1 MKIERLFWSPRF
13 VLACAVAMLWGGS
26 LAHAG
31 HYELRNNYHAYLFV
45 ASAALTASEMSDLSF
60 WEFYSGGEVTD
71 VMDAMDYYVT
81 AQAYFGGMLPDWD
94 GVDRSAAAVLS
105 TSWISAGEHVRD
117 YLSGLNLD
125 PDSDVISIYNR
136 NNQFLTRWNAPTMDE
151 ASIAAGDFSQSV
163 NAVIYDENGFPIGA
177 SGVWTGSNADG
188 TSTGANANDWTSGS
202 ALATYGDV
210 TAVGA
215 AAFNAGELMGNTRNV
230 NVYGLLVF
238 RTPDPEMIA
247 VWVPEPGTWALGVT
261 GLLSFAVV
269 ARRRH
274 ARREC

>member
-45 ASAALTASEMSDLSF
+45 TSTALTATQMQDP
-60 WEFYSGGEVTD
+60 GVD
-71 VMDAMDYYVT
+71 VMETMDYHVT
-81 AQAYFGGMLPDWD
+81 AHAYYGGMLPDDWD
-94 GVDRSAAAVLS
+94 GVDRSAVAVLS

-136 NNQFLTRWNAPTMDE
+136 NNQFLTRWNAPTTDE
-151 ASIAAGDFSQSV
+151 AGIAAGDFSQSV
-163 NAVIYDENGFPIGA
+163 NAVIYDEKGFPVGA

-188 TSTGANANDWTSGS
+188 TSTGVNADDWTSDS
-202 ALATYGDV
+202 ALATYGLV
-210 TAVGA
+210 NAVGD
-215 AAFNAGELMGNTRNV
+215 AAFNAGELMGNNERKI
-230 NVYGLLVF
+230 YGLLVF

-247 VWVPEPGTWALGVT
+247 VWVPEPGTWAIGVT

-269 ARRRH
+269 ARRRR
-274 ARREC
+274 ARRER